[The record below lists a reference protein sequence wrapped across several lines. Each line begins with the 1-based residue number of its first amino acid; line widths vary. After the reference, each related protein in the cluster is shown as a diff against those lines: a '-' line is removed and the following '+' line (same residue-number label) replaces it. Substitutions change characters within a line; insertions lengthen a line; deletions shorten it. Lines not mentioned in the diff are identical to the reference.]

1 MASASAD
8 GHRPDEG
15 NGQPPEIILEDL
27 PDQVAELAAELS
39 EAESGPLRKRLAR
52 QVPQLASRSGQATRR
67 GLGSGRDVAWRG
79 LQSGRDVAW
88 RGLISGRDAAWQG
101 WQSGRDAAFRRAGPS
116 RDVAVRG
123 ARSGRDATARVIQFG
138 RGAAARGTQS
148 GGDVARQGGRA
159 ARRSSDVAWRGVR
172 VGGTATWQGLR
183 VGGQWLAGQAME
195 MAPKVPI
202 RGIGTLRDQYP
213 GLGTDELADHLIK
226 SAARA
231 SAGVGAAMG
240 MAAATPFIPT
250 MPVELAVETLA
261 LVGIELKLVA
271 ELHEVYG
278 MPAPG
283 SRTERMLAY
292 LGAWANR
299 RGVRITGEGV
309 ALVVGSPLRRK
320 LERRLVAKAGQ
331 STLSLAPLLAGA
343 AAGAMIDHRETR
355 KLGQQVRDDLRGRAA
370 GTTPAELAGRARHRR
385 RPR

>member
-8 GHRPDEG
+8 GHRPDSG
-15 NGQPPEIILEDL
+15 NGQQPEITLEEL
-27 PDQVAELAAELS
+27 PDRVAELAAELS
-39 EAESGPLRKRLAR
+39 EADTRPLRQRLAR
-52 QVPQLASRSGQATRR
+52 QIPELATRSGRATRR
-67 GLGSGRDVAWRG
+67 SLESGRDVAWHGLQAGRDVAWQG
-79 LQSGRDVAW
+79 LQSGRD
-88 RGLISGRDAAWQG
+88 
-101 WQSGRDAAFRRAGPS
+101 
-116 RDVAVRG
+116 
-123 ARSGRDATARVIQFG
+123 
-138 RGAAARGTQS
+138 AAAR
-148 GGDVARQGGRA
+148 RIRPGGRA
-159 ARRSSDVAWRGVR
+159 ARRSGEVALRGGDAAWRGAQ
-172 VGGTATWQGLR
+172 VGGSATWQGLR

-202 RGIGTLRDQYP
+202 RGINTLRDQYP
-213 GLGTDELADHLIK
+213 GLGPDELADRLIR

-309 ALVVGSPLRRK
+309 ALAVGSPLRRK

-343 AAGAMIDHRETR
+343 AAGLMVDHRETR
-355 KLGQQVRDDLRGRAA
+355 RLGLQVRDDLRKRAA
-370 GTTPAELAGRARHRR
+370 SGPAVAS
-385 RPR
+385 

>member
-8 GHRPDEG
+8 GHRPDSG
-15 NGQPPEIILEDL
+15 NGQQPEITLEEL
-27 PDQVAELAAELS
+27 PDRVAELAAELT
-39 EAESGPLRKRLAR
+39 EADTRPLRQRLAR
-52 QVPQLASRSGQATRR
+52 QIPELATRSGRATRR
-67 GLGSGRDVAWRG
+67 SLESGRDVAWH
-79 LQSGRDVAW
+79 
-88 RGLISGRDAAWQG
+88 GLIRPGRDA
-101 WQSGRDAAFRRAGPS
+101 
-116 RDVAVRG
+116 AVRG
-123 ARSGRDATARVIQFG
+123 ARSGRDATARVVKTG
-138 RGAAARGTQS
+138 RSAAARGTQTS
-148 GGDVARQGGRA
+148 GDAARQGGRA
-159 ARRSSDVAWRGVR
+159 ARRSGEVALRGGDAAWRGVQ
-172 VGGTATWQGLR
+172 VGGSATWQGLR

-202 RGIGTLRDQYP
+202 RGISTLRDQYP
-213 GLGTDELADHLIK
+213 GLGPDELADRLIR

-309 ALVVGSPLRRK
+309 ALAVGSPLRRK

-343 AAGAMIDHRETR
+343 AAGLMVDHRETR
-355 KLGQQVRDDLRGRAA
+355 RLGLQVRDDLRKRAA
-370 GTTPAELAGRARHRR
+370 SGPAVAS
-385 RPR
+385 

>member
-1 MASASAD
+1 VI
-8 GHRPDEG
+8 PL
-15 NGQPPEIILEDL
+15 GQL

-39 EAESGPLRKRLAR
+39 EAESRPLRQRLAR
-52 QVPQLASRSGQATRR
+52 QIPQLASRSGQATRR
-67 GLGSGRDVAWRG
+67 SLGSGRDVAR
-79 LQSGRDVAW
+79 

-101 WQSGRDAAFRRAGPS
+101 WQSGRDAAFRRMGPG
-116 RDVAVRG
+116 RDAAVRG
-123 ARSGRDATARVIQFG
+123 ARSGRDATARVVQFG
-138 RGAAARGTQS
+138 RGAAARGTQT

-159 ARRSSDVAWRGVR
+159 ARRGGDSAWRGVR
-172 VGGTATWQGLR
+172 VGGGATWHGLR

-202 RGIGTLRDQYP
+202 RSINTLRGQYP
-213 GLGTDELADHLIK
+213 GLGTEELADHLIK

-240 MAAATPFIPT
+240 MAAATPFVPT

-283 SRTERMLAY
+283 SGPERMLAY

-309 ALVVGSPLRRK
+309 ALAVGSPLRRK

-343 AAGAMIDHRETR
+343 AAGLMVDHRETR
-355 KLGQQVRDDLRGRAA
+355 RLGLQVRASGQ
-370 GTTPAELAGRARHRR
+370 PA
-385 RPR
+385 RPRIRTSRVT

>member
-8 GHRPDEG
+8 GHRPDSG
-15 NGQPPEIILEDL
+15 NGQQPEIILEEL
-27 PDQVAELAAELS
+27 PDRVAELAAELS
-39 EAESGPLRKRLAR
+39 EADTRPLRQRLAR
-52 QVPQLASRSGQATRR
+52 QIPELATRSGRATRR
-67 GLGSGRDVAWRG
+67 SLESGRDVAWH
-79 LQSGRDVAW
+79 
-88 RGLISGRDAAWQG
+88 GLIRPGRDA
-101 WQSGRDAAFRRAGPS
+101 
-116 RDVAVRG
+116 AVRG
-123 ARSGRDATARVIQFG
+123 ARSGRDATARVVKTG
-138 RGAAARGTQS
+138 RSAAARGTQTS
-148 GGDVARQGGRA
+148 GDAARQGGRA
-159 ARRSSDVAWRGVR
+159 ARRSGEVALRGGDAAWRGVQ
-172 VGGTATWQGLR
+172 VGGSATWQGLR

-202 RGIGTLRDQYP
+202 RGISTLRDQYP
-213 GLGTDELADHLIK
+213 GLGPDELADRLIR

-309 ALVVGSPLRRK
+309 ALAVGSPLRRK

-343 AAGAMIDHRETR
+343 AAGLMVDHRETR
-355 KLGQQVRDDLRGRAA
+355 RLGLQVRDDLRKRAA
-370 GTTPAELAGRARHRR
+370 SGPAVAS
-385 RPR
+385 

>member
-8 GHRPDEG
+8 GHRPDQG
-15 NGQPPEIILEDL
+15 NGQQPEITLEEL
-27 PDQVAELAAELS
+27 PERVAELAGELS
-39 EAESGPLRKRLAR
+39 EAETKPLRQRLAR
-52 QVPQLASRSGQATRR
+52 QIPQLATRSGRATRR
-67 GLGSGRDVAWRG
+67 SLESGRDVAW
-79 LQSGRDVAW
+79 
-88 RGLISGRDAAWQG
+88 QG
-101 WQSGRDAAFRRAGPS
+101 FQSGRDAAARRIRPG
-116 RDVAVRG
+116 RDAAARG
-123 ARSGRDATARVIQFG
+123 ARSGRDATARVVKSG
-138 RGAAARGTQS
+138 RGAAARSTQT

-159 ARRSSDVAWRGVR
+159 ARRSGEVALRGGDAAWRGVQ
-172 VGGTATWQGLR
+172 VGGSATWQGLR
-183 VGGQWLAGQAME
+183 AGGQWLAGQAME
-195 MAPKVPI
+195 MAPRVPI
-202 RGIGTLRDQYP
+202 RGVSTLREQYP
-213 GLGTDELADHLIK
+213 GLDPDELADRLIK

-240 MAAATPFIPT
+240 MAAATPFVPT

-283 SRTERMLAY
+283 SRAERMLAY

-309 ALVVGSPLRRK
+309 ALAVGSPLRRK

-343 AAGAMIDHRETR
+343 AAGLMVDHRETR
-355 KLGQQVRDDLRGRAA
+355 KLGLQVRDDLRKRAA
-370 GTTPAELAGRARHRR
+370 SGPAVAS
-385 RPR
+385 